1 MAMAQSNKLV
11 WVVEDEADLAE
22 LVRFNLEKEGYTA
35 ECFGDSRRAL
45 TEMKREKPDL
55 IILDRMLPGMSGD
68 EFIGTVRRT
77 ATVASIPIIML
88 TAKAE
93 ESDQLVGFALGADDY
108 ILKPFSMKLLL
119 ARVGAIFR
127 RGEGFNPDADTMTVG
142 PVTLD
147 LGRYTLMVNEQ
158 VATVTA
164 TEFKLIKA
172 LVSANGRV
180 LSRSQ
185 LIDQVLG
192 TGVAVTD
199 RTIDVHV
206 TALRKKLGDAAG
218 WLQTIRGIGYTF
230 REPQ

>member
-1 MAMAQSNKLV
+1 MVQTSKLV
-11 WVVEDEADLAE
+11 WVIEDEADLAD

-45 TEMKREKPDL
+45 TQIKREKPDL

-77 ATVASIPIIML
+77 AETASIPVIML

-108 ILKPFSMKLLL
+108 ILKPCSMKLLL
-119 ARVGAIFR
+119 ARVGAVFR
-127 RGEGFNPDADTMTVG
+127 RGETFDPNAESMTVG

-147 LGRYTLMVNEQ
+147 LGRYTLAVNEQ
-158 VATVTA
+158 VVTVTA
-164 TEFKLIKA
+164 TEFKLLKA
-172 LVSANGRV
+172 LISANGRV
-180 LSRSQ
+180 LNRSQ
-185 LIDQVLG
+185 LIDLVLG

-199 RTIDVHV
+199 RTIDVHI
-206 TALRKKLGDAAG
+206 TALRKKLGSAAG
-218 WLQTIRGIGYTF
+218 WVQTIRGIGYTF
-230 REPQ
+230 REPN